1 MNAPRRVGRTL
12 CEAFAE
18 EERRKEQVSN
28 EYEDVMGRF
37 DWWLATVRHG
47 RLSRDPDRHDACHR
61 HNDRIACKILLNLI
75 LLWRHRCSEDH
86 FY

>member
-18 EERRKEQVSN
+18 EKRRKEQVSN

-47 RLSRDPDRHDACHR
+47 RLSRDPDRCERASGTMIGWRAKAC
-61 HNDRIACKILLNLI
+61 
-75 LLWRHRCSEDH
+75 ST
-86 FY
+86 